1 MNPLP
6 GRPVEILLVEDNTA
20 DVRLT
25 QEAFR
30 ESRIANRLHPV
41 PTGDAALAYLRR
53 QAPYQDATLPDLI
66 LLDWNLPGLSGR
78 EVLAAIKQDA
88 RLRLI
93 PVVILTT
100 SQAQEDI
107 LKAYNLN
114 ANCYVSKPVDFEQF
128 VRVVQ
133 AIDGFWLA
141 VVKLPP
147 AVD

>member
-1 MNPLP
+1 MNTASS
-6 GRPVEILLVEDNTA
+6 RPVEILLVEDNAA

-30 ESRIANRLHPV
+30 ESRIANRMHTV
-41 PTGDAALAYLRR
+41 PTGDQALAFLHRR
-53 QAPYQDATLPDLI
+53 APYVDATMPDLI

-78 EVLAAIKQDA
+78 EVLSAIKQDA
-88 RLRLI
+88 KLRLI

-128 VRVVQ
+128 VRVVH

-147 AVD
+147 IAD